1 MTQRSGEPDEGRG
14 IKLVPPGDAITEVYR
29 LPLELR
35 GLGQWKGGDV
45 QLFFQWPW
53 FSVALALASAL
64 SGTGVSFLAFAALSA
79 RKQNHF
85 SPMEKPQ

>member
-1 MTQRSGEPDEGRG
+1 MSWSVLMNSVFSMNDSEVRG
-14 IKLVPPGDAITEVYR
+14 TTELYR